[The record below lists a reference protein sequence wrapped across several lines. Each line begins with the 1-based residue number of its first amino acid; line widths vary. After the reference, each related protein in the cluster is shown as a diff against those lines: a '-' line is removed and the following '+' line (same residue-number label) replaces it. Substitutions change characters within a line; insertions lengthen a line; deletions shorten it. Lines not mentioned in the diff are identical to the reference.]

1 MNRIICWVFPILFFP
16 SAAEALTLNGHFTQG
31 GLVIGHT
38 TAKTI
43 VIFNEKKIRVSPNGI
58 FVIGFTRDA
67 KPIAHLKLIHK
78 NGQVLH
84 RTLSIAERKYKI
96 EKIIGLPSA
105 KVSPP
110 NKVLTR
116 IKLEARLVS
125 KARKMDTPEIHFLQ
139 DWVWPAKGR
148 ISGVYG
154 SQRVLNGLPK
164 RPHYGIDIAAPA
176 GTRVVSPNSGI
187 IRMVHD
193 DMYLSGGTVI
203 IDHGHGV
210 SSALL
215 HLESI
220 AVKEGQR
227 VTRGDVIGTIGAR
240 GRATGPHLDW
250 RINLFKRRLD
260 PELLMHPGS
269 RTRN

>member
-1 MNRIICWVFPILFFP
+1 MNRIICWVLPILFF
-16 SAAEALTLNGHFTQG
+16 SCAAESLTLNGHFTQG

-43 VIFNEKKIRVSPNGI
+43 VIFNGKKIRVSPKGT
-58 FVIGFTRDA
+58 FVIGFNRDA

-78 NGQVLH
+78 NDQVIH
-84 RTLSIAERKYKI
+84 KTLSIAKRKYKI
-96 EKIIGLPSA
+96 EKITGLPSS

-110 NKVLTR
+110 RKVLAR
-116 IKLEARLVS
+116 IKFEAKQVS
-125 KARKMDTPEIHFLQ
+125 KARKIDTPEIHFLQ
-139 DWVWPAKGR
+139 SWVWPAIGR
-148 ISGVYG
+148 VSGVYG

-164 RPHYGIDIAAPA
+164 RPHYGIDIAAPM
-176 GTRVVSPNSGI
+176 GTKVVSPNSGI
-187 IRMVHD
+187 VRMVHN

-215 HLESI
+215 HLKSI

-227 VTRGDVIGTIGAR
+227 ITRGDVIGTIGAS

-260 PELLMHPGS
+260 PELLLDRDS

>member
-1 MNRIICWVFPILFFP
+1 LKRIICWICSILFF
-16 SAAEALTLNGHFTQG
+16 SCAAEALTLNGHFTQG
-31 GLVIGHT
+31 GLVIGRT
-38 TAKTI
+38 TAETI
-43 VIFNEKKIRVSPNGI
+43 VIFNERKIRVSPEGI
-58 FVIGFTRDA
+58 FVIGFNRDA
-67 KPIAHLKLIHK
+67 KPIARLKLIYK
-78 NGQVLH
+78 NGQVL
-84 RTLSIAERKYKI
+84 RKILSIVERKYKI
-96 EKIIGLPSA
+96 EKIVGLPSA

-110 NKVLTR
+110 GKVLAR
-116 IKLEARLVS
+116 IEFEAKLVS
-125 KARKMDTPEIHFLQ
+125 KAREIDTPAIHFLQ
-139 DWVWPAKGR
+139 NWVWPAEGR

-164 RPHYGIDIAAPA
+164 RPHYGIDIAAPS
-176 GTRVVSPNSGI
+176 GTKVVSPNSGI
-187 IRMVHD
+187 IRMVHK

-203 IDHGHGV
+203 IDHGHGI

-215 HLESI
+215 HLKSI
-220 AVKEGQR
+220 AVKEGQPI
-227 VTRGDVIGTIGAR
+227 TRGEVIGTIGAS

>member
-1 MNRIICWVFPILFFP
+1 LSRIICWVFPILFF
-16 SAAEALTLNGHFTQG
+16 SCATEALTLHGHFTQG

-38 TAKTI
+38 TAKTV
-43 VIFNEKKIRVSPNGI
+43 VIFNGKQIRVSPNGT
-58 FVIGFTRDA
+58 FVIGFNRDE
-67 KPIAHLKLIHK
+67 KPTARLQLIHK

-84 RTLSIAERKYKI
+84 RTISITKRRYKI
-96 EKIIGLPSA
+96 EKITGLPSA

-110 NKVLTR
+110 EKVLAR
-116 IKLEARLVS
+116 IKFEAKLVS
-125 KARKMDTPEIHFLQ
+125 KARKIDTPEIHFLGK
-139 DWVWPAKGR
+139 WVWPARGR
-148 ISGVYG
+148 VSGVYG

-164 RPHYGIDIAAPA
+164 RPHYGIDIAAPT
-176 GTRVVSPNSGI
+176 GTKVVSPNSGI
-187 IRMVHD
+187 IRMVHN

-215 HLESI
+215 HLKSI
-220 AVKEGQR
+220 AVKKGQR
-227 VTRGDVIGTIGAR
+227 ITKGGVIGTIGAS

-260 PELLMHPGS
+260 PELLMRPSSG
-269 RTRN
+269 TTN